1 MIDLTQ
7 LRPLPQ
13 SRSSLRTVQSIG
25 QRLCPALASAVS
37 ICDMTPRR
45 YARSPFTAQRTLGF
59 TLQMQGFAWCAV
71 LVSFMSLT
79 ACAPPASEGGL
90 NSDNPA
96 SRLYAIRAA
105 GEQQDRSAL
114 PALVES
120 LDSDDPAIRMMA
132 ISALER
138 ITGTRR
144 GYDPYASAAQ
154 RQPAVEAWVQSVR
167 TPAPGT
173 PGIPGTSKNPGI
185 PAVSAP
191 ATTVTQPAKP
201 ASAERS

>member
-1 MIDLTQ
+1 
-7 LRPLPQ
+7 
-13 SRSSLRTVQSIG
+13 
-25 QRLCPALASAVS
+25 
-37 ICDMTPRR
+37 MTLRR
-45 YARSPFTAQRTLGF
+45 YAQPSVTAQRTLGF
-59 TLQMQGFAWCAV
+59 TLQMQGLALLAS
-71 LVSFMSLT
+71 LVALINLT

-167 TPAPGT
+167 TPE
-173 PGIPGTSKNPGI
+173 NPGI
-185 PAVSAP
+185 PAIPTP
-191 ATTVTQPAKP
+191 ATTVTPPAKP

>member
-1 MIDLTQ
+1 M
-7 LRPLPQ
+7 PC
-13 SRSSLRTVQSIG
+13 
-25 QRLCPALASAVS
+25 LCPALASAGS
-37 ICDMTPRR
+37 ICIMSPRR
-45 YARSPFTAQRTLGF
+45 HEPRPSRTKLGTAHRIGWLALLCTV
-59 TLQMQGFAWCAV
+59 API
-71 LVSFMSLT
+71 LT

-105 GEQQDRSAL
+105 GERRDRAAL

-144 GYDPYASAAQ
+144 GYDPYASAAE
-154 RQPAVEAWVQSVR
+154 RQPAVDAWVQSVR
-167 TPAPGT
+167 TSATPPAR
-173 PGIPGTSKNPGI
+173 
-185 PAVSAP
+185 
-191 ATTVTQPAKP
+191 P

>member
-1 MIDLTQ
+1 
-7 LRPLPQ
+7 
-13 SRSSLRTVQSIG
+13 
-25 QRLCPALASAVS
+25 
-37 ICDMTPRR
+37 MTPRR
-45 YARSPFTAQRTLGF
+45 HARVSLATQPFAAHRLP
-59 TLQMQGFAWCAV
+59 LVAALV
-71 LVSFMSLT
+71 LIASGLT

-105 GEQQDRSAL
+105 GQRKDHAAL

-154 RQPAVEAWVQSVR
+154 RQPAVEDWVRSVR
-167 TPAPGT
+167 TSAPGT
-173 PGIPGTSKNPGI
+173 PGSPGNPENPVI
-185 PAVSAP
+185 SAP
-191 ATTVTQPAKP
+191 GAAITQPAKP